1 MRAERL
7 SATLQGQL
15 QTTLGEAFVVEGE
28 LGRGGM
34 SRLFVAVDVAL
45 DRRIAVKVLRPDLG
59 AGVNIERFRREIAI
73 TASLQHPHIVP
84 VFAAGETAGLPYYT
98 MPLVDGESLAEWLER
113 EGPPPVDEAVAILRD
128 VARALAYA
136 HGRGVIHRD
145 VKPQNVL
152 LAGKSATVTDFGIAK
167 AVASARDEPG
177 TEITTQG
184 LAIGTPAYMAPEQA
198 GGDEPV
204 DQRADLYS
212 FGCLAYELLVGEPP
226 FRRPTARAM
235 VAAHLIEEPVPV
247 GDRRKGLPPQ
257 IADIVMRCL
266 AKDPAQRPASAEEI
280 LRALSGA
287 VPTGQQTEVEVVGAV
302 PSVAVLPFTN
312 MSVDPGNEFFSDGVT
327 EEILNSLAR
336 VRSLRVAARTSSFA
350 FKGQQVDVQE
360 IGRRLGVDTVLEGS
374 VRRAGNRV
382 RIAARLVNAKDGYQI
397 WGDDYDRELEDVFVI
412 QDEIASSIAGA
423 LTSALADWLHPAST
437 GPRRKTTSVA
447 AYELYLKGRYF
458 LNQRVDGMWKAM
470 EYYRRAL
477 EKDPGFAL
485 AHSGVAEAH
494 FLLALYAAVPPG
506 EGGPQARDAARRALA
521 LDPTLAEPHTVLAN
535 LSLWYDW
542 DPEATLVELNRAV
555 ELKPSDPLAQSC
567 YGYYFGA
574 LGLFDEAISRVRA
587 AVEID
592 PLSMWAN
599 SNLAVTSYLARRFD
613 ETIAHCRTMIE
624 LSPGYSEAHRW
635 MALAQVQQGR
645 FEVGFEAVQTAVQL
659 SNRHFWPLANLG
671 GMLGRAG
678 QREEA
683 RAILAELEE
692 SAKAE
697 YVPPLAIATVHY
709 GLGDLDATFDWL
721 ERSVE
726 ARDFWLLMLPHDPG
740 FDFLRKDPRFA
751 RIVERIGP
759 A

>member
-1 MRAERL
+1 MSE
-7 SATLQGQL
+7 TLQGQL
-15 QTTLGEAFVVEGE
+15 QSTLGEAFVVEGE
-28 LGRGGM
+28 FGRGGM

-59 AGVNIERFRREIAI
+59 AGVNIERFRREITI

-98 MPLVDGESLAEWLER
+98 MPLVDGESLTERLER
-113 EGPPPVDEAVAILRD
+113 EGPPPVEEAVAILRD
-128 VARALAYA
+128 VTRALAYA

-177 TEITTQG
+177 SDITTRG

-198 GGDEPV
+198 GGDEAV

-226 FRRPTARAM
+226 FKRPSARAM
-235 VAAHLIEEPVPV
+235 IAAHLVEEPVPV
-247 GDRRKGLPPQ
+247 GSRRPGLPPQ
-257 IADIVMRCL
+257 IAEVVMRCL
-266 AKDPAQRPASAEEI
+266 AKEPALRPQSAEEV
-280 LRALSGA
+280 LEALSGVA
-287 VPTGQQTEVEVVGAV
+287 LAAGEEAEVVVAGAT
-302 PSVAVLPFTN
+302 PSVAVLAFTN
-312 MSVDPGNEFFSDGVT
+312 MSVEPGNEFFSDGVT
-327 EEILNSLAR
+327 EEILNTLAR

-412 QDEIASSIAGA
+412 QDEIARSIAEA
-423 LTSALADWLHPAST
+423 LTSALADWLHPATT

-477 EKDPGFAL
+477 DQDPGFAL

-494 FLLALYAAVPPG
+494 FLLTLYAAVPPG
-506 EGGPQARDAARRALA
+506 EGAPQARDAARRALA

-542 DPEATLVELNRAV
+542 DPEATLPELNRAV
-555 ELKPSDPLAQSC
+555 ELKPSDPLALSC

-599 SNLAVTSYLARRFD
+599 SNLVVTSYLARRFD
-613 ETIAHCRTMIE
+613 EAVAHCRTMIE

-645 FEVGFEAVQTAVQL
+645 FEEAFEGVQTAVQL

-678 QREEA
+678 QRDEA
-683 RAILAELEE
+683 WAILAELEE

-709 GLGDLDATFDWL
+709 GLGDLDSAFDWL

-740 FDFLRKDPRFA
+740 FDYLRKDPRFT
-751 RIVERIGP
+751 RIIERVTAG
-759 A
+759 